1 MDSVARDAV
10 VGCWVDTAGISGVAV
25 GLGVVKKLLS
35 VAVAGGGSGARLFW
49 QLPKQL
55 HEVHRLLATL
65 QGQATER
72 AVGLDKAQV
81 EDLEQ
86 SQQR

>member
-1 MDSVARDAV
+1 MFTGGAV
-10 VGCWVDTAGISGVAV
+10 SAAGAA
-25 GLGVVKKLLS
+25 KKPRS
-35 VAVAGGGSGARLFW
+35 VAVFGVGRDARLLP
-49 QLPKQL
+49 QLLKQL

-72 AVGLDKAQV
+72 AVGLDKAHV